1 MTFGRSMLAT
11 FSSACDDWVSTL
23 LRNSQFCRSVD
34 R

>member
-11 FSSACDDWVSTL
+11 FSSDADDCVSTSP
-23 LRNSQFCRSVD
+23 RNSHETRSVD